1 MTRSVGTTLGKMWR
15 RMIQAL
21 ERPATTASAT
31 KSCSLMASVSPR
43 ICRAKRGQS
52 RSAITRT
59 TLRKLG
65 SATATSTA
73 ALHPDGRDQL
83 LGDVALGRA
92 LRSQRRREDRRE
104 HEQDEDRPGEPRQL
118 AFRPEHNGS
127 AD

>member
-52 RSAITRT
+52 RSAIE
-59 TLRKLG
+59 
-65 SATATSTA
+65 
-73 ALHPDGRDQL
+73 
-83 LGDVALGRA
+83 LGRQGVGGAVLGEGGEREPHVLRGQFAACVVELDA
-92 LRSQRRREDRRE
+92 LAQVE
-104 HEQDEDRPGEPRQL
+104 RP
-118 AFRPEHNGS
+118 
-127 AD
+127 